1 MNLAVLDFWKFGV
14 FWKIGESGFLAIKGS
29 GNEHWLKELLKGPVQ
44 SSNTN
49 TEEVQSGAVYIICFL
64 YILPSYVYLY
74 TQFQKKPRPGKMLNF
89 TKIHRQNYKKLSLS
103 VEILIPPM
111 FCKMR
116 HFGFSFSRPGPLKEA
131 TLLFIKVYNSVVV
144 IIC

>member
-1 MNLAVLDFWKFGV
+1 
-14 FWKIGESGFLAIKGS
+14 
-29 GNEHWLKELLKGPVQ
+29 
-44 SSNTN
+44 
-49 TEEVQSGAVYIICFL
+49 
-64 YILPSYVYLY
+64 
-74 TQFQKKPRPGKMLNF
+74 MLNF

-103 VEILIPPM
+103 VEIIIPPM

-131 TLLFIKVYNSVVV
+131 TLLFIKVYNLVVV

>member
-1 MNLAVLDFWKFGV
+1 M
-14 FWKIGESGFLAIKGS
+14 
-29 GNEHWLKELLKGPVQ
+29 KELLKGPVQ
-44 SSNTN
+44 SLNTN
-49 TEEVQSGAVYIICFL
+49 TEEVQAGAVYLISFL

>member
-49 TEEVQSGAVYIICFL
+49 TEEVQSGAVYIQLVFCTFYRRTYTCI
-64 YILPSYVYLY
+64 PSS
-74 TQFQKKPRPGKMLNF
+74 KKPPRPGKMLNF

-116 HFGFSFSRPGPLKEA
+116 HSGFSISRLRETKEV
-131 TLLFIKVYNSVVV
+131 TLILSRY
-144 IIC
+144 II

>member
-116 HFGFSFSRPGPLKEA
+116 HSGFSISRLRETKEA
-131 TLLFIKVYNSVVV
+131 TLFLSRY
-144 IIC
+144 II

>member
-1 MNLAVLDFWKFGV
+1 MDLAILDFRKFGV

-49 TEEVQSGAVYIICFL
+49 TEEVQSGAVYMINFL

-74 TQFQKKPRPGKMLNF
+74 TQFQTPPGLVK
-89 TKIHRQNYKKLSLS
+89 
-103 VEILIPPM
+103 
-111 FCKMR
+111 C
-116 HFGFSFSRPGPLKEA
+116 
-131 TLLFIKVYNSVVV
+131 
-144 IIC
+144 

>member
-14 FWKIGESGFLAIKGS
+14 FWKIGESGPLAIKGS

-74 TQFQKKPRPGKMLNF
+74 TQFQKTPGLVK
-89 TKIHRQNYKKLSLS
+89 
-103 VEILIPPM
+103 
-111 FCKMR
+111 C
-116 HFGFSFSRPGPLKEA
+116 
-131 TLLFIKVYNSVVV
+131 
-144 IIC
+144 